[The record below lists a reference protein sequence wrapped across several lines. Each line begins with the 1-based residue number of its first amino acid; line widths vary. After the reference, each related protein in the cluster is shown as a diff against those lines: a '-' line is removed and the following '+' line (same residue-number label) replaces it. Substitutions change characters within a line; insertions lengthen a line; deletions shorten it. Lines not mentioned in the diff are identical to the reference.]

1 MPEVR
6 IDWARNGYALPVALL
21 LLLAMLSF
29 ALVPLMMALF
39 RPYFVYY
46 NGSDEQIYLTFQ
58 GALALLQDRSR
69 GLSSKLVL
77 LGHELGLSGAVI
89 NLVMDLVSP
98 LAIFAMVAY
107 LLRKGLD
114 ERRPLVA
121 AWWVVF
127 GSVFFNQANPF
138 LTGLLPDFRYQ
149 DTFWISA
156 FEGFAPFIR
165 SPEPQ
170 LSILIA
176 LAAACLYLRT
186 RIWLLLFL
194 PMPFLY
200 DNVVVPY
207 GYLVSAGL
215 AARYLRPDSASKALL
230 LNIALCVVLALA
242 LLILDRLGAFASMA
256 VMPTHYRQTHL
267 PGLSLSLIVA
277 LLSLLH
283 MAWRQYRVKAPFGP
297 FDQAVVAVA
306 GLQLFITNHS
316 VISGISIFPQ
326 ALQSVGGTFG
336 AAFLLFWNLKT
347 AFYKFRNAE
356 FGLLLVFGSFFIY
369 AINCSQGLNLLSR
382 NYRFNIYH
390 DIDAESLEKFRKNPL
405 GYVGGTQFLKGYIGM
420 AYPKQLIPPLAHYY
434 YFPFYMSK
442 CAPLAK
448 INADAIEFIDAHRDD
463 PALKSRDPEI
473 TGEIEAIKASLAEIG
488 SYGDA
493 CPAGVPAKVDF
504 DIYETHD
511 DTMLLLNFLPPAIL
525 RQGVDF

>member
-1 MPEVR
+1 MRADR

-29 ALVPLMMALF
+29 ALVPLMVALF

-89 NLVMDLVSP
+89 NLVMDLISP
-98 LAIFAMVAY
+98 WAIFAMVAY
-107 LLRKGLD
+107 LLRKGMD
-114 ERRPLVA
+114 ERSPLVA

-127 GSVFFNQANPF
+127 GSVLFNQANPF
-138 LTGLLPDFRYQ
+138 LEGLLPDFRYQ

-186 RIWLLLFL
+186 NIWLLLFL

-207 GYLVSAGL
+207 GYLVSVAL
-215 AARYLRPDSASKALL
+215 AVRYLRADTARKAVV
-230 LNIALCVVLALA
+230 LNLALCVALALA

-256 VMPTHYRQTHL
+256 ALPTHYRQTHL

-277 LLSLLH
+277 LASLLH
-283 MAWRQYRVKAPFGP
+283 MAWRRRGVKTPLGA

-316 VISGISIFPQ
+316 AISGISIFPQ

-347 AFYKFRNAE
+347 AFYKIRNAE
-356 FGLLLVFGSFFIY
+356 INLLLIFGVFIIY
-369 AINCSQGLNLLSR
+369 AINCSQGFSLLSR
-382 NYRFNIYH
+382 SYRFNIYH
-390 DIDAESLEKFRKNPL
+390 DISKEDLEKFRDNPL
-405 GYVGGTQFLKGYIGM
+405 GYVGGTQFFKGYVGM

-463 PALKSRDPEI
+463 PALESRAAEI
-473 TGEIEAIKASLAEIG
+473 AGEVDAVNASLAAID
-488 SYGDA
+488 SYTDA
-493 CPAGVPAKVDF
+493 CPAGVPGKIDF

-511 DTMLLLNFLPPAIL
+511 DTMLLLKLLPPAIL